1 MNPFAVPNPL
11 SPLHPANQASF
22 DARPTTGDLDPLVS
36 RTAYRLINTIGQVL
50 VKHGR

>member
-11 SPLHPANQASF
+11 NPLHPANQASF
-22 DARPTTGDLDPLVS
+22 DVRKPTGDLDPLVS
-36 RTAYRLINTIGQVL
+36 RTAYRLINTLGHVL